1 MPTPATH
8 TWRPSNART
17 IVLDSFVG
25 VPRGTAAIA
34 PPPLSWAA
42 KDPAD
47 LLDYQF
53 DITPAVVGNQGDGI
67 ATLDIATSPSNP
79 GDLALSSATADGTLA
94 VMWFSG
100 GQAGTV
106 YTVTITISTING
118 RNINRSVLLPCLAL
132 SSPPIPANS
141 LVTSTGTV
149 LTDENG
155 NPIILGS

>member
-1 MPTPATH
+1 
-8 TWRPSNART
+8 
-17 IVLDSFVG
+17 VLDSFIG
-25 VPRGTAAIA
+25 VPRGTAAVA
-34 PPPLSWAA
+34 RPPLSWAA

-53 DITPAVVGNQGDGI
+53 DISPAVVGNPADGI
-67 ATLDIATSPSNP
+67 ATLDVAINPSDP
-79 GDLALSSATADGTLA
+79 GDLVLSSATADGTVA

-106 YTVTITISTING
+106 YTVTVTISTVNG
-118 RNINRSVLLPCLAL
+118 RSVNRSVLLPCLAL
-132 SSPPIPANS
+132 STPPIPANA

-149 LTDENG
+149 LTDQNG